1 MAPHALR
8 VHFSP
13 GVQWTGKSNV
23 QFYCLISVRRC
34 VFARTKLFGP
44 AIEKSINLKSIK
56 PENIWYRLTC
66 TFTRV
71 VTYKDHRCAA
81 SSSISGE
88 TLEAFACMYRLC
100 KNELPL
106 AMGKKKHSSQ
116 VLLRIC
122 IHTYTLMY
130 EPAGKKFRGRNS
142 PVMRSG
148 PLYCSGSSRDRRP
161 ARARS
166 LMFPL
171 PYFRRATPKSC
182 YHL

>member
-106 AMGKKKHSSQ
+106 AMGKKNTRLKCSC
-116 VLLRIC
+116 VYVY
-122 IHTYTLMY
+122 IHIHLCM
-130 EPAGKKFRGRNS
+130 S
-142 PVMRSG
+142 
-148 PLYCSGSSRDRRP
+148 
-161 ARARS
+161 
-166 LMFPL
+166 
-171 PYFRRATPKSC
+171 RRAKSFEEEI
-182 YHL
+182 HR